1 MSLSDDASA
10 SSPRHETLAIIGAP
24 EPVRSRGLAKLENKA
39 QLVSKSVKTLAS
51 TLNSA
56 PVTLAAVSKECIL
69 IASVL
74 EEAGRVPR
82 AVPGIEELV
91 WPLSNLLT
99 QIQGLIDRIPYSEG
113 EANQLVI
120 IYNEPTI
127 KKALGSLKAI
137 RASDAN
143 TTALSVK
150 GMSTLSIIRHDLE
163 SHLGSVAGT
172 RPPTRASSKALSL
185 VSRRER
191 QLCQLLHLAIDKRK
205 CSAVVELL
213 QQGADPNL
221 RKAGSTVLPL
231 DRAINLGDEEIA
243 TALAAGGAKVNTPD
257 EDDYGRAALSKGL
270 LRQFSGKFAASM
282 IEVGAKIDAVDY
294 NGASAL
300 HHAALLDRDD
310 DSIGVLILAGADV
323 NARDKE
329 GFTPLATAVSKG
341 HYTSARQLLEYGA
354 DLETKLPGDK
364 PILHLAIQ
372 ERDQSLCD
380 LLIEWE
386 ANLEEEY
393 LDHTPLTFA
402 ITMACFDIAHSLINA
417 GADINNKSPNGN
429 FPLLSAIS
437 AEHVSLTDQLLG
449 LGASVNVASS
459 RGYYPIHMAAHRN
472 RVDMLRQLVAA
483 GSEIDPETTD
493 GETPL
498 WIAVKLRNQEA
509 IDFLIDVGADINHR
523 INPKETMLSIAVET
537 CNKMIAHTLINA
549 GADTTALLIDDDGNE
564 STPLHVAAE
573 FGLND
578 ILRLMADAG
587 ANLESKVWPGYTP
600 LFSAVRAGNLPTVKT
615 LVRSAASTEARSL
628 AGETVLFVATSH
640 VPVLKYLLDLGIN
653 VNHRDHYGA
662 TALHHAGSQGRL
674 AAVKVLL
681 QAGARSLHANVV
693 YDSLDD
699 FKAGSR
705 YRQGTPAGIAR
716 QKGYKKVAD
725 VIDRWKYK
733 R

>member
-1 MSLSDDASA
+1 M
-10 SSPRHETLAIIGAP
+10 
-24 EPVRSRGLAKLENKA
+24 
-39 QLVSKSVKTLAS
+39 
-51 TLNSA
+51 
-56 PVTLAAVSKECIL
+56 
-69 IASVL
+69 
-74 EEAGRVPR
+74 
-82 AVPGIEELV
+82 
-91 WPLSNLLT
+91 
-99 QIQGLIDRIPYSEG
+99 
-113 EANQLVI
+113 
-120 IYNEPTI
+120 
-127 KKALGSLKAI
+127 
-137 RASDAN
+137 
-143 TTALSVK
+143 
-150 GMSTLSIIRHDLE
+150 
-163 SHLGSVAGT
+163 
-172 RPPTRASSKALSL
+172 ALSL

-191 QLCQLLHLAIDKRK
+191 QLCQLLHLAIDKK
-205 CSAVVELL
+205 KSAAVVELL

-221 RKAGSTVLPL
+221 RKAGSTLLPL
-231 DRAINLGDEEIA
+231 HRAINLEDEELA
-243 TALAAGGAKVNTPD
+243 TVLAVGGANVNIPD
-257 EDDYGRAALSKGL
+257 GDDHGRAALSKAIVRG
-270 LRQFSGKFAASM
+270 FSGKFTAALCEM
-282 IEVGAKIDAVDY
+282 GANVAAVDS

-300 HHAALLDRDD
+300 HHAALLDREDD
-310 DSIGVLILAGADV
+310 TIGVLILAGADV
-323 NARDKE
+323 NLRDQQ
-329 GFTPLATAVSKG
+329 GFTPLATAVSRSRYK
-341 HYTSARQLLEYGA
+341 SARQLLEYGA
-354 DLETKLPGDK
+354 DLGTKLPGEK

-372 ERDQSLCD
+372 ERDRALCD

-386 ANLEEEY
+386 ADIEEEY
-393 LDHTPLTFA
+393 HDHSPLVFA

-417 GADINNKSPNGN
+417 GADINRRCGNGN
-429 FPLLSAIS
+429 FPLLAAIS
-437 AEHVSLTDQLLG
+437 AEHVALTNQLFELE
-449 LGASVNVASS
+449 AAVNVAGS

-483 GSEIDPETTD
+483 GSEIDPETTE

-498 WIAVKLRNQEA
+498 WLAVKLRNQEA

-537 CNKMIAHTLINA
+537 NQRTIAQTLINS
-549 GADTTALLIDDDGNE
+549 GADTTALLIDDDGTE
-564 STPLHVAAE
+564 STPLHLAAE

-615 LVRSAASTEARSL
+615 LVRSGASTQARSL
-628 AGETVLFVATSH
+628 AGETVLFVSTAH

-674 AAVKVLL
+674 AAAKVLL
-681 QAGARSLHANVV
+681 QHGAKSLHANVV

-705 YRQGTPAGIAR
+705 YRQGTPAGLAR
-716 QKGYKKVAD
+716 QKGHRKVAD